1 MPVTYDPY
9 TDVFSNIDPDRY
21 YVISC
26 DGNLMSANGHPS
38 VEEAKRA
45 AIDFGDDPEAVI
57 VPTWIPANVDWV
69 EGLDYELN
77 VVKGEHWAAW
87 QAKHLGH

>member
-1 MPVTYDPY
+1 MTVTYDPY
-9 TDVFSNIDPDRY
+9 TDVFSNIDPERY
-21 YVISC
+21 YVVS
-26 DGNLMSANGHPS
+26 DSGSLMDANGHAS
-38 VEEAKRA
+38 AAEARA
-45 AIDFGDDPEAVI
+45 AAVEFNDSDEGVN
-57 VPTWIPANVDWV
+57 VPTWIPANVDWA